1 MKDEEWEEAHR
12 VGGVDRLDGSV
23 GSDGLDE
30 MDEGRGWDEH
40 GLTRTGTDGAEGR
53 ED

>member
-23 GSDGLDE
+23 GSDE
-30 MDEGRGWDEH
+30 MDGGRGWDEH
-40 GLTRTGTDGAEGR
+40 GRTRTGTDGVEGR